1 MRYMLVAILLCTT
14 SGCVP
19 LMAGAITHNALE
31 RNSDRKE
38 WQEKHRHQ
46 EKMRELDLQEK
57 WMKMQQ
63 PQAPTYPTYPT
74 YPTDAGIVRESPF

>member
-1 MRYMLVAILLCTT
+1 MRCMLLLFILSTT

-46 EKMRELDLQEK
+46 EKMRELDIQE
-57 WMKMQQ
+57 MSVRQQ
-63 PQAPTYPTYPT
+63 TPQTPIYPTFT
-74 YPTDAGIVRESPF
+74 VDAGIVREMPF

>member
-46 EKMRELDLQEK
+46 EKMRELDIQEQWVK
-57 WMKMQQ
+57 QQ
-63 PQAPTYPTYPT
+63 TPQYPTYT
-74 YPTDAGIVRESPF
+74 TDAGIVRDNPF

>member
-1 MRYMLVAILLCTT
+1 MKNYILLLLLLCAP

-46 EKMRELDLQEK
+46 EKMRELDIQERWVK
-57 WMKMQQ
+57 AQQ
-63 PQAPTYPTYPT
+63 PQVQQAPTYT
-74 YPTDAGIVRESPF
+74 TDAGIVRDNPF